1 MGLKDMLRASD
12 YKETAEM
19 LQTEVDRL
27 RSMLSPAQIEADE
40 VKQRLAGL
48 NRAKA
53 AASEEIKSLN
63 AEIARLSAEAAQKR
77 SQMVTFDDVL
87 LVQQFGL
94 YEPRFS
100 FADSTAYKDRLK
112 SCRDRQKEEIKSF
125 NASLSNSTWQVNGSA
140 AQGNKM
146 VKQLG
151 KLLMRSY
158 NVECDEIVRK
168 VKVTNVAKSIEQV
181 YKSAASINNLC
192 TVIGIGIPESFQRL
206 KEDEVRLAYE
216 YQVQKEKEKE
226 EIREARERE
235 REARKLEKEIAEAR
249 KKLEKEKKQYENAFN
264 DLAKKIESA
273 SDADRR
279 DLQEK
284 IDELKRKMDEVDAA
298 VKDVDYR
305 EANERAGFVYVISNI
320 GSFGEGVYKIGM
332 TRRLDPMERVKEL
345 GDASVPFGFDVHALI
360 FCDDAP
366 KLEAA
371 LHREFED
378 RKVNLV
384 NQRREF
390 FRVSIEEIE
399 EVVKK
404 NYDKTVDFVATPDA
418 EQYRESEAMRLS
430 MN

>member
-226 EIREARERE
+226 EEEE
-235 REARKLEKEIAEAR
+235 EEEKEEEEEEEEGEG
-249 KKLEKEKKQYENAFN
+249 KGEEKEE
-264 DLAKKIESA
+264 
-273 SDADRR
+273 
-279 DLQEK
+279 
-284 IDELKRKMDEVDAA
+284 
-298 VKDVDYR
+298 
-305 EANERAGFVYVISNI
+305 
-320 GSFGEGVYKIGM
+320 
-332 TRRLDPMERVKEL
+332 
-345 GDASVPFGFDVHALI
+345 
-360 FCDDAP
+360 
-366 KLEAA
+366 
-371 LHREFED
+371 
-378 RKVNLV
+378 
-384 NQRREF
+384 
-390 FRVSIEEIE
+390 
-399 EVVKK
+399 
-404 NYDKTVDFVATPDA
+404 
-418 EQYRESEAMRLS
+418 
-430 MN
+430 

>member
-168 VKVTNVAKSIEQV
+168 VKATNVAKSIEQV

>member
-1 MGLKDMLRASD
+1 MLRASD

-168 VKVTNVAKSIEQV
+168 VKATNVAKSIEQV